1 MRTCSCCT
9 FLFSPCWRLC
19 TIEGPVSLPIL
30 STSLK
35 GKVHKYTYTHTY
47 TCVYMW
53 NFWCTRSHLFWAEK
67 HFLHRDFYGQPFL
80 RLCWR
85 LGDER
90 SAWVP
95 SKYLGAP
102 AVTYSWALTCLC
114 WALWPTWGSG
124 VSEAAWVCRSFGA
137 GELWGQ
143 PATSL
148 LSQGCQTVL
157 NKQKVPWAWAE
168 QGSRRLETLALLQ
181 QWEMESKGKCLTP
194 PIGPAALSIPCPAP
208 VLVEEQNSFLPRGLR
223 IINSI
228 CKWMECCSAEI
239 SARDSSIYLFI

>member
-53 NFWCTRSHLFWAEK
+53 YFWCTRSHLFWAEK

-114 WALWPTWGSG
+114 WALWPTWGCLKQPGSADHLVLG
-124 VSEAAWVCRSFGA
+124 SCEA
-137 GELWGQ
+137 
-143 PATSL
+143 
-148 LSQGCQTVL
+148 SQQHPCYL
-157 NKQKVPWAWAE
+157 K
-168 QGSRRLETLALLQ
+168 
-181 QWEMESKGKCLTP
+181 
-194 PIGPAALSIPCPAP
+194 AARQC
-208 VLVEEQNSFLPRGLR
+208 
-223 IINSI
+223 
-228 CKWMECCSAEI
+228 
-239 SARDSSIYLFI
+239 